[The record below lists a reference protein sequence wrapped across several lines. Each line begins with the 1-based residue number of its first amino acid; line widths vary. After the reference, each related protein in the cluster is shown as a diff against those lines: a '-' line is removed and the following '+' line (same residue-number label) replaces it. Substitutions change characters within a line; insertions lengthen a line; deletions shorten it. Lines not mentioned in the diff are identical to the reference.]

1 MAKNR
6 FEAGKSSPV
15 TYLSGIGE
23 KKAQALAKIG
33 ISTIWDVARHYPR
46 AYENRGDVRNIAD
59 IENEAVCSLVL
70 TVSGRPQTAMI
81 RRGMTL
87 TKFSAF
93 DDTGSCKITYFN
105 QPYIKDSIVQG
116 GTYRFYGRVKRTGTG
131 VSMASPIAEPAG
143 DGARLLPLSPL
154 YPLTAGISQKQM
166 RTAVSGALALLLSP
180 VVKDGI
186 KETLPLELRRRHS
199 LCDIGYALRGIHFP
213 DSFKTL
219 DIARRRL
226 VFDDLYTFAL
236 LSRISGKRERRK
248 ADAPYKKADREKLL
262 CLLPYSPTGAQL
274 RTMDEIDSDLS
285 GGFLMERLLT
295 GDVGSGKTLCAA
307 YALFCAAENGYQAA
321 LMAPTEILA
330 VQHYSALAPL
340 FEKLGYSVA
349 LLTGSLTKAAK
360 NKIYDKLA
368 VGSTDIVIGTH
379 ALIEDIVHFRR
390 LGLAITDEQ
399 HRFGAG
405 QRERLFSKGTSVHA
419 LSMSAT
425 PIPRTL
431 AMVLYGDSDIST
443 LDEMPPN
450 RRKTDT
456 FLVDSSYEERL
467 YKFISKNIDAGGQVY
482 IVCPAIEEEEKL
494 EDENGEQI
502 SLDELFGS
510 GESEKPMLRSAKEYY
525 AELSE
530 KIFPQYRVALMHG
543 RMSGTEKDRIMRDF
557 AAGKVQIL
565 VSTTVIEVG
574 VNVPTATLMIVENA
588 ERFGLSQ
595 LHQLRGRV
603 GRGAMQS
610 YCVLVSD
617 SRGEDARKRLEMLA
631 STTDGYK
638 IAEFDLETRGPG
650 DFIESRSG
658 KIRQSGELSLP
669 YINMGD
675 SAALYTAFDE
685 ADKTLAADPMLSS
698 EANAALREK
707 IEYIRNKNQL
717 V

>member
-6 FEAGKSSPV
+6 FEAGKNSTV
-15 TYLSGIGE
+15 AYLSGIGE
-23 KKAQALAKIG
+23 KKKQALAKIG
-33 ISTIWDVARHYPR
+33 IATIWDIARHYPR
-46 AYENRGDVRNIAD
+46 AYENRGDIRNIAD
-59 IENEAVCSLVL
+59 IENEAVCSLLL

-116 GTYRFYGRVKRTGTG
+116 GTYRFYGRVKRTGTS
-131 VSMASPIAEPAG
+131 VAMTSPIAEPVG
-143 DGARLLPLSPL
+143 DGASLLPLSPL

-166 RTAVSGALALLLSP
+166 RTAVSSALALLLSP
-180 VVKDGI
+180 AVKDGI
-186 KETLPLELRRRHS
+186 RETLPLSLRQKYS

-213 DSFKTL
+213 RSIEML
-219 DIARRRL
+219 DAARRRIA
-226 VFDDLYTFAL
+226 FEDMYTFAL
-236 LSRISGKRERRK
+236 LSRISGKREKRK
-248 ADAPYKKADREKLL
+248 ADLPYKKAARERLL
-262 CLLPYSPTGAQL
+262 SLLPFSPTGAQT
-274 RTMDEIDSDLS
+274 RTMNEIDSDLES
-285 GGFLMERLLT
+285 GFVMERLLT

-307 YALFCAAENGYQAA
+307 YALFCAAENGRQAA

-330 VQHYSALAPL
+330 TQHYHALAPL
-340 FEKLGYSVA
+340 FEKLGYRVA
-349 LLTGSLTKAAK
+349 ILTGSLTKAAK
-360 NKIYDKLA
+360 NRVCDSLA

-379 ALIEDIVHFRR
+379 ALIEDTVRFRC

-405 QRERLFSKGTSVHA
+405 QRERLFSKGESVHA

-443 LDEMPPN
+443 LDEMPPS
-450 RRKTDT
+450 RQKTDT
-456 FLVDSSYEERL
+456 FLVDGSYEDRL
-467 YKFISKNIDAGGQVY
+467 YRFIEKNVEAGGQVY
-482 IVCPAIEEEEKL
+482 IVCPAIEEAETL
-494 EDENGEQI
+494 EDENGERVA
-502 SLDELFGS
+502 LDELFDIEGS
-510 GESEKPMLRSAKEYY
+510 KKPQLRSAKKYF

-530 KIFPQYRVALMHG
+530 SVFPQYNMALVHG
-543 RMSGTEKDRIMRDF
+543 KMSGNEKEKVMRDF
-557 AAGKVQIL
+557 AEGRLQIL

-574 VNVPTATLMIVENA
+574 VNVPSATLMIVENA

-603 GRGAMQS
+603 GRGTMKS

-617 SRGEDARKRLEMLA
+617 ARGEETRKRLNMLA

-669 YINMGD
+669 HINIGD
-675 SAALYTAFDE
+675 SAMLYTAFEE
-685 ADKTLAADPMLSS
+685 ADATLCADPELAQG
-698 EANAALREK
+698 ANAAMREK
-707 IEYIRNKNQL
+707 IEYIRSKNNF